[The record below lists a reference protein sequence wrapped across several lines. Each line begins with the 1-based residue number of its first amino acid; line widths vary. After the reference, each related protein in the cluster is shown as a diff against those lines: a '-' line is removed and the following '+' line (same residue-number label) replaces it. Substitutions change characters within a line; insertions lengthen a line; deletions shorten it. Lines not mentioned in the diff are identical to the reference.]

1 MSQDNGR
8 QDGGEFTNGLAGVG
22 PEHIRLILGT
32 MEYLRQQEAP
42 KPQPVRIE
50 ATGTYTAREVCKAW
64 KMSRNTLDA
73 WVNEGMPFLQRGTK
87 PKHYYGAWLIEHR
100 RQMVRQDPEP
110 EKVAPE
116 LHSPRGAAKKRGK

>member
-1 MSQDNGR
+1 MRQDNER
-8 QDGGEFTNGLAGVG
+8 KDGEDFTNGLAGVG
-22 PEHIRLILGT
+22 PESIRMILGAI
-32 MEYLRQQEAP
+32 EYLKQQP
-42 KPQPVRIE
+42 TLKQPVRIE

-64 KMSRNTLDA
+64 GMSRNTLDG